1 VPKIQELTSLLES
14 PSSPKRRSAARKLRK
29 LGDPLAGPALL
40 HALKRELLDKRT
52 WETQYQMVMALGHCG
67 YKEAIPL
74 LHILAYEQIEHAM
87 VLVAVG
93 DAYIRLVR
101 ASEDDSKPLFD
112 IFAIRNDNALLDGA
126 LRAVAMLR
134 MKFGDDCA
142 ARIIDTVVA
151 RKQESLWF
159 WAAAACPGWSG
170 AAVEAFLDQ
179 CLQSG
184 REDIKTAAGA
194 AKQKKYLKW
203 NPL

>member
-1 VPKIQELTSLLES
+1 MLEIQELTSLLES

-29 LGDPLAGPALL
+29 LGDPFAGPALL

-74 LHILAYEQIEHAM
+74 LHILAYERIENTM

-93 DAYIRLVR
+93 DAYIRLVC

-112 IFAIRNDNALLDGA
+112 IFAIRHDNALLDGA

-142 ARIIDTVVA
+142 SRIIDAVVA

-170 AAVEAFLDQ
+170 AAVGAFLDQ
-179 CLQSG
+179 CLQSD
-184 REDIKTAAGA
+184 REDIKTAASA
-194 AKQKKYLKW
+194 AKLKKYLKW

>member
-1 VPKIQELTSLLES
+1 MPEIQELTSLLES

-29 LGDPLAGPALL
+29 LGDPFAGPALL

-67 YKEAIPL
+67 YREAIPL
-74 LHILAYEQIEHAM
+74 LHILAYERIEHTM

-101 ASEDDSKPLFD
+101 TSEDDSKPLFD

-134 MKFGDDCA
+134 MRFGDDCA
-142 ARIIDTVVA
+142 ARIIDGVVA

-179 CLQSG
+179 CLQGG
-184 REDIKTAAGA
+184 REDIKTAARA
-194 AKQKKYLKW
+194 AKLKKYLKW

>member
-1 VPKIQELTSLLES
+1 
-14 PSSPKRRSAARKLRK
+14 
-29 LGDPLAGPALL
+29 
-40 HALKRELLDKRT
+40 
-52 WETQYQMVMALGHCG
+52 MVMALGHCG

-74 LHILAYEQIEHAM
+74 LHILAYERIEHTM

-101 ASEDDSKPLFD
+101 ASDDDSKPLFD

-184 REDIKTAAGA
+184 LEDIKTAASA
-194 AKQKKYLKW
+194 AKLKKYLKW

>member
-1 VPKIQELTSLLES
+1 MAEIQELTSLLES

-29 LGDPLAGPALL
+29 LGNPIAGPALL
-40 HALKRELLDKRT
+40 HALKRELPDKRT

-67 YKEAIPL
+67 YKESIPL
-74 LHILAYEQIEHAM
+74 LHILAFERFEHTM

-134 MKFGDDCA
+134 MRFEDDCA
-142 ARIIDTVVA
+142 ARIIDGVVA
-151 RKQESLWF
+151 RKQEHLWF

-170 AAVEAFLDQ
+170 AAVEVFLDQ

-184 REDIKTAAGA
+184 REDIKTAASA
-194 AKQKKYLKW
+194 AKLKKYLKW

>member
-1 VPKIQELTSLLES
+1 MPEIQELTSLLEN
-14 PSSPKRRSAARKLRK
+14 PSSPKSRSAARKLRK
-29 LGDPLAGPALL
+29 LGDPFAGPALL

-67 YKEAIPL
+67 YREAIPL
-74 LHILAYEQIEHAM
+74 LHILAYERIEHTM

-101 ASEDDSKPLFD
+101 TSEDDSKPLFD

-134 MKFGDDCA
+134 MRFGDDCA
-142 ARIIDTVVA
+142 ARIIDAVVA

-159 WAAAACPGWSG
+159 SAA
-170 AAVEAFLDQ
+170 
-179 CLQSG
+179 
-184 REDIKTAAGA
+184 RT
-194 AKQKKYLKW
+194 
-203 NPL
+203 